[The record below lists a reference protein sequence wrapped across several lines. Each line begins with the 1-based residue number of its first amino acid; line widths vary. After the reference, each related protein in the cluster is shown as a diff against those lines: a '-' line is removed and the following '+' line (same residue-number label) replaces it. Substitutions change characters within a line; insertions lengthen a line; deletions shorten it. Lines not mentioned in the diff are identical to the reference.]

1 MKTTLKKIMQPKTIK
16 SKNNNI
22 FENGRRPY
30 FFKNED
36 NLNFLKNEDDL
47 KKKMQ
52 PKTIKSKQNNNF
64 ENGRRP
70 ETNNSTKN
78 N

>member
-30 FFKNED
+30 FFLNED

-47 KKKMQ
+47 KK
-52 PKTIKSKQNNNF
+52 NNA
-64 ENGRRP
+64 
-70 ETNNSTKN
+70 TKN